1 MTEDRLRE
9 IALAMEGPLDRLAE
23 LDNLL
28 IVMVD
33 QCRPGLDNQSKLYSF
48 LQRNLGDD
56 LREIR
61 VLWREF
67 FELAVEKEDKPPLK
81 AVED

>member
-9 IALAMEGPLDRLAE
+9 IAFAMEEPLRRLDE
-23 LDNLL
+23 LNNLL

-33 QCRPGLDNQSKLYSF
+33 QCRSGLDNQPKMYSF

-56 LREIR
+56 LGKADK
-61 VLWREF
+61 LWS
-67 FELAVEKEDKPPLK
+67 ELSELVVEKGDKPPLK

>member
-9 IALAMEGPLDRLAE
+9 IAFAMEEPLRRLAE
-23 LDNLL
+23 LDNLF

-33 QCRPGLDNQSKLYSF
+33 QCRSGLDNQSKLYSF

-56 LREIR
+56 LGK
-61 VLWREF
+61 VDKLWL
-67 FELAVEKEDKPPLK
+67 ELSELTFNKEDKPPLK
-81 AVED
+81 AVEE